1 MMKPKTMRLATTQF
15 ALRPERSF
23 EEFSAHLTDLV
34 GKAAAAGARVVVLP
48 ELVTT
53 GLLAS
58 SPRAEAIEVANVD
71 AAYREVFPPLAQ
83 SFSDLVATLAER
95 HSIWLL
101 GGSHWRQRDDGEFL
115 NTAYLGGPN
124 GSVVTQDKLHLT
136 PPEKEIGTSV
146 GDSLIVVEIDSIN
159 VGVLICA
166 DIQFPELT
174 RYLVTEQDVRLI
186 LCPSLTWN
194 TRGVNR
200 VRYGSHSRAA
210 ENQIF
215 VATSTLIGSDGMPAD
230 APLHAKGRAFV
241 AGPIDR
247 VFGADDGVLACTQD
261 DAEAMAIVDLDFGRL
276 AASRANP
283 EPPGLSNLRP
293 DLYRSLPDST
303 VAVP

>member
-1 MMKPKTMRLATTQF
+1 MKTLRIATTQF
-15 ALRPERSF
+15 ALRPEHDF
-23 EEFSAHLTDLV
+23 QEFSTHLSDVV
-34 GKAAAAGARVVVLP
+34 GKAAQAGARVVLLP

-58 SPRAEAIEVANVD
+58 SAKADTITVANID
-71 AAYREVFPPLAQ
+71 AAYREVFPPLAGA
-83 SFSDLVATLAER
+83 FSDLVAELAKR
-95 HSIWLL
+95 HSMWVL
-101 GGSHWRQRDDGEFL
+101 GGSHWRRREDGTFV
-115 NTAYLGGPN
+115 NTAYLGRPDG
-124 GSVVTQDKLHLT
+124 GVETQDKLHLT
-136 PPEKEIGTSV
+136 PPEKEIGTSG
-146 GDSLIVVEIDSIN
+146 GDNLIVAEIDSIR

-215 VATSTLIGSDGMPAD
+215 VATSTLIGTDGMPGD

-247 VFGADDGVLACTQD
+247 VFGANDGVLACTGD
-261 DAEAMAIVDLDFGRL
+261 DEEGMAVVDLDFDQL

-293 DLYRSLPDST
+293 DLYRSLAEST
-303 VAVP
+303 TVFA

>member
-1 MMKPKTMRLATTQF
+1 MKTLRVATTQF
-15 ALRPERSF
+15 ALRPEHSF
-23 EEFSAHLTDLV
+23 EGFSAHLSHV
-34 GKAAAAGARVVVLP
+34 VQRAADDGARVVVLP

-58 SPRAEAIEVANVD
+58 SPKAASIEVATID
-71 AAYREVFPPLAQ
+71 AAYREVFPPLAEA
-83 SFSDLVATLAER
+83 FSGLVSELAAR
-95 HSIWLL
+95 NSIWLL
-101 GGSHWRQRDDGEFL
+101 GGSHWRRREDGTFV
-115 NTAYLGGPN
+115 NTAYLGRPDG
-124 GSVVTQDKLHLT
+124 GIETQDKLHLT
-136 PPEKEIGTSV
+136 PPEKAIGTSV
-146 GDSLIVVEIDSIN
+146 GDNLIVAEIDSIR

-174 RYLVTEQDVRLI
+174 RHLVTEQDVQLI

-215 VATSTLIGSDGMPAD
+215 VATSTLIGTDGMPGD
-230 APLHAKGRAFV
+230 APLHAKGRAFI

-247 VFGADDGVLACTQD
+247 VFGANDGVLACTED
-261 DAEAMAIVDLDFGRL
+261 DDEGMAVLDLDFDQL

-293 DLYRSLPDST
+293 ELYRSLAEST
-303 VAVP
+303 QVFS